1 MKSIY
6 KFCDLIEEVSERNTN
21 LEYGLNDIV
30 GVTINKG
37 IISTVAN
44 LTQTALNK
52 FYVIRRK
59 TFIYNPRTH
68 GVRLGMG
75 YNDTDNVYITTWNN
89 IAFKVKDSVK
99 DILNPDYLWLYFN
112 RSEWDRETNYNAWG
126 SSTIVFSWSIFLNLT
141 IELPDKEFQ
150 DTIVNQY
157 KAITDRIALKQKIND
172 NLDAQAEAIYKDIFV
187 INPSPD
193 WATGTLKDLLTVKY
207 GKDHKQL
214 ADGNIPLYGSG
225 GIMRYVERALYE
237 KESVLVPRKG
247 SLNNVLYVNKPF
259 WSVDTMFYT
268 EMKHDN
274 VAKYVY
280 YYIREKDLAGMDTG
294 SAVPSM
300 SAEIIHSMQLF
311 IPDNNTLDRFERI
324 LKPIFLYVETNTC
337 EIEYLKALSQNML
350 TILSSR

>member
-99 DILNPDYLWLYFN
+99 NILNPDYLWLYFN

-172 NLDAQAEAIYKDIFV
+172 NLAA
-187 INPSPD
+187 
-193 WATGTLKDLLTVKY
+193 
-207 GKDHKQL
+207 
-214 ADGNIPLYGSG
+214 
-225 GIMRYVERALYE
+225 
-237 KESVLVPRKG
+237 
-247 SLNNVLYVNKPF
+247 
-259 WSVDTMFYT
+259 
-268 EMKHDN
+268 
-274 VAKYVY
+274 
-280 YYIREKDLAGMDTG
+280 
-294 SAVPSM
+294 
-300 SAEIIHSMQLF
+300 
-311 IPDNNTLDRFERI
+311 
-324 LKPIFLYVETNTC
+324 
-337 EIEYLKALSQNML
+337 
-350 TILSSR
+350 